1 MKQDLEQGYP
11 EEERHWRPW
20 WATLVPVGAFPSL
33 GDGLSL
39 VSSDASR
46 AAPPA
51 SGVRAPKALGL
62 CCVPAAV
69 SGRTS
74 AVPLEQGL
82 ATRVPPPTALLDP
95 VRRHLRSAARGEDR
109 PHAAV
114 GSSGL
119 L

>member
-1 MKQDLEQGYP
+1 M
-11 EEERHWRPW
+11 PW
-20 WATLVPVGAFPSL
+20 WATLVRSARSLPWGTDSLSFPQTPP
-33 GDGLSL
+33 G
-39 VSSDASR
+39 

-51 SGVRAPKALGL
+51 SGVRAPRALGL

-69 SGRTS
+69 SGRVW
-74 AVPLEQGL
+74 AVPLGQGL
-82 ATRVPPPTALLDP
+82 ATRAPPPTALLDS
-95 VRRHLRSAARGEDR
+95 VCHHLRSAARGEDQ